1 MIHHINLTMK
11 IVLVKVKRVLGII
24 PSKSATQYIN
34 TPIIMKRIT
43 IHRTVSFLFVVVLF
57 TLSTGSGANL

>member
-24 PSKSATQYIN
+24 PSKSAIQYIN

-43 IHRTVSFLFVVVLF
+43 IYGTITFLFIVVLF